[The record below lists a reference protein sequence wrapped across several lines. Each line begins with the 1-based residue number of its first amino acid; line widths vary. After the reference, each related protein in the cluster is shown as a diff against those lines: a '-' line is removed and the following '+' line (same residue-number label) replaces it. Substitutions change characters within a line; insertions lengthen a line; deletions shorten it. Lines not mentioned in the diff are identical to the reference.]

1 MTAPRQDQETDSG
14 DSGHTEG
21 VLDSHVHFWDPRR
34 LRYSWLSEAPQLN
47 RPFTPEDFATLHST
61 SVSAVFVEAGAD
73 AGQHTAEVDWVRE
86 QARQCPWILGAVAHA
101 PLEDPAPAEAAIRR
115 YAVDPFVVGVRRNL
129 QDEAAGF
136 MTDAGFRSGVRLL
149 GESGLTFDACVREYQ
164 LTELA
169 GLAAACPET
178 TIILDH
184 LGKPKSAAPG
194 PTPWR
199 EALRRLAERDNV
211 VCKMSGLAT
220 EIEASTPRPLAISL
234 LREALEVF
242 GPERCLYGGDWPV
255 MTLATDYGD
264 WLDLVRDALA
274 AYPSAVTD
282 AVLRTNAQR
291 VYRLRPAV
299 SPGSP
304 TA

>member
-1 MTAPRQDQETDSG
+1 MMAPKQNQDTNSRGSEYTA
-14 DSGHTEG
+14 G

-47 RPFTPEDFATLHST
+47 RPFTPDDFAALHST
-61 SVSAVFVEAGAD
+61 SVSAIFVEAGAD
-73 AGQHTAEVDWVRE
+73 PGQHTAEVDWVRE

-101 PLEDPAPAEAAIRR
+101 PLEDPAAAEVAIHR
-115 YAVDPFVVGVRRNL
+115 YAEDPFVVGVRRNI

-136 MTDAGFRSGVRLL
+136 TTDAGFRSGVRRL

-164 LTELA
+164 LSELA
-169 GLAAACPET
+169 ELAAACPET
-178 TIILDH
+178 TIVLDH
-184 LGKPKSAAPG
+184 LGKPKSAAAG

-199 EALRRLAERDNV
+199 KALRRLAERDNV

-220 EIEASTPRPLAISL
+220 EIDPSTPRPLVIAL

-255 MTLATDYGD
+255 MTLATHYGD

-274 AYPSAVTD
+274 AYPSPDAD